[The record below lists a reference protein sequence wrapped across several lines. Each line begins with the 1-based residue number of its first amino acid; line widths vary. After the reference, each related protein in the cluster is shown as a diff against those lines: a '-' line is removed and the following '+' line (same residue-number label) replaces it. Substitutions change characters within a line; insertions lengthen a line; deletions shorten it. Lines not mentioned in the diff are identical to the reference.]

1 MFRKEVKPISELL
14 SQYLRRQG
22 METPLLQR
30 RLIETWDTL
39 LGPTIAQYT
48 TEKFIKNQV
57 LFVKILNP
65 ALRQDLNMMRSQLVK
80 RLNDAVGSQIIT
92 EVRIY

>member
-14 SQYLRRQG
+14 SQYLRQQG

-30 RLIETWDTL
+30 RIVDMWDSL
-39 LGPTIAQYT
+39 MGPSIAQYT

-65 ALRQDLNMMRSQLVK
+65 ALRHDLNMMRSQLVK
-80 RLNDAVGSQIIT
+80 RLNEAVGSQIIT

>member
-30 RLIETWDTL
+30 RVVDTWDTL
-39 LGPTIAQYT
+39 MGPAIAQYT
-48 TEKFIKNQV
+48 SEKFIKNQV
-57 LFVKILNP
+57 LYVKILNP

>member
-14 SQYLRRQG
+14 SQYLRQQG

-30 RLIETWDTL
+30 RIVDTWDSL
-39 LGPTIAQYT
+39 MGPAIAQYT

>member
-30 RLIETWDTL
+30 RVVDTWDTL
-39 LGPTIAQYT
+39 LGPTIARYT
-48 TEKFIKNQV
+48 SEKFIKNQV
-57 LFVKILNP
+57 LFVKIINP

-80 RLNDAVGSQIIT
+80 RLNDAVGAQIIT

>member
-14 SQYLRRQG
+14 SQYLRQQG

-30 RLIETWDTL
+30 RIVDTWDSL
-39 LGPTIAQYT
+39 MGPAIAQYT
-48 TEKFIKNQV
+48 TEKFIKNQI

>member
-22 METPLLQR
+22 METPLMQR
-30 RLIETWDTL
+30 RVVDLWDTL
-39 LGPTIAQYT
+39 LGPTISQYT
-48 TEKFIKNQV
+48 SEKFIKNQV
-57 LFVKILNP
+57 LYVKILNP

-92 EVRIY
+92 DVRIY

>member
-14 SQYLRRQG
+14 SQYLRQQG

-30 RLIETWDTL
+30 RIVDTWDSL
-39 LGPTIAQYT
+39 MGPTIAQYT

>member
-14 SQYLRRQG
+14 SQYLRQQG

-30 RLIETWDTL
+30 RIVDTWDSL
-39 LGPTIAQYT
+39 MGPDIAQYT
-48 TEKFIKNQV
+48 TEKFIKNQI

>member
-30 RLIETWDTL
+30 RVVDMWDTL

-48 TEKFIKNQV
+48 AEKFIKNQV
-57 LFVKILNP
+57 LFIKINNP

-92 EVRIY
+92 EVRVY

>member
-30 RLIETWDTL
+30 RVIDAWDTV

-48 TEKFIKNQV
+48 TQKFIKNQV
-57 LFVKILNP
+57 LFVKIINP
-65 ALRQDLNMMRSQLVK
+65 AMRQDLTMMRSQLVK

>member
-14 SQYLRRQG
+14 SQYLRQQG

-30 RLIETWDTL
+30 RIVDTWDSL
-39 LGPTIAQYT
+39 MGPAISQYT

>member
-22 METPLLQR
+22 METPLMQR
-30 RLIETWDTL
+30 RVVDLWDSL
-39 LGPTIAQYT
+39 LGPTISQYT
-48 TEKFIKNQV
+48 SEKFIKNQV
-57 LFVKILNP
+57 LYVKILNP

-92 EVRIY
+92 DVRIY

>member
-14 SQYLRRQG
+14 SQYLRQQG

-30 RLIETWDTL
+30 RIVDTWDSL
-39 LGPTIAQYT
+39 MGPAIAQYT

-80 RLNDAVGSQIIT
+80 RLNEAVGSQIIT

>member
-30 RLIETWDTL
+30 RVVDTWDTL
-39 LGPTIAQYT
+39 MGPAIAQYT
-48 TEKFIKNQV
+48 SEKFIKNQV
-57 LFVKILNP
+57 LYVKILTP

>member
-30 RLIETWDTL
+30 RVVDMWDTL
-39 LGPTIAQYT
+39 LGPTIARYT

-57 LFVKILNP
+57 LFVKIINP

>member
-30 RLIETWDTL
+30 RVIEAWDTV

-48 TEKFIKNQV
+48 TQKFIKNQV

-65 ALRQDLNMMRSQLVK
+65 AMRQDLTMMRSQLVK